1 MVIRICSR
9 RISCWPRPSSKVC
22 NWYMPLVLYYFCFE
36 TTSVEEREDPIL
48 FISAVP
54 VLPHAKIL
62 LHVEPAGLRSES
74 NPIEST
80 GTIDLHWISWTSR
93 RRLGHLLLGLR
104 RGRPGRHER
113 NFGRLECQTLWWCR
127 RRTPIAALHVLEL
140 PHLPAVFV
148 SLLSLAP
155 FAEVE
160 I

>member
-1 MVIRICSR
+1 MLHY
-9 RISCWPRPSSKVC
+9 P
-22 NWYMPLVLYYFCFE
+22 YFE
-36 TTSVEEREDPIL
+36 TTSEEKEGPSS

-62 LHVEPAGLRSES
+62 LLVEPAGPRSKS

-93 RRLGHLLLGLR
+93 WRLRHLLFSLC
-104 RGRPGRHER
+104 RGRPRRHER
-113 NFGRLECQTLWWCR
+113 NFGRLECSTLCWCR
-127 RRTPIAALHVLEL
+127 RPIRIAALHVLEL

-148 SLLSLAP
+148 SLFSLAP